1 MVGRKE
7 GEHMTEAAPALFYL
21 GCAALLIAAV
31 LLRLSAKMR
40 AGLFTAMIIAAI
52 AGGEMQ
58 EVKRITTEIIAL
70 N

>member
-1 MVGRKE
+1 MS
-7 GEHMTEAAPALFYL
+7 EAAPTLLYL

-40 AGLFTAMIIAAI
+40 AGFFTAVIIAAI
-52 AGGEMQ
+52 AGAPTQQVEQ
-58 EVKRITTEIIAL
+58 VTTKIIAL

>member
-1 MVGRKE
+1 
-7 GEHMTEAAPALFYL
+7 MTEAAPALFYL

-40 AGLFTAMIIAAI
+40 AGLFTAVIIAAI
-52 AGGEMQ
+52 AGGQSPQVER
-58 EVKRITTEIIAL
+58 VTTEIMAL